1 MELINNKPFNSIKE
15 CYDIYKISSHIAHY
29 YIDTEKP
36 TLLNGKLCY
45 LFRSAISNNLKTNL
59 LAKSVLLNDLKLDKN
74 INNEQ
79 LNSNSGVQSQLKK

>member
-15 CYDIYKISSHIAHY
+15 FCSLFKIAQHIADY

-45 LFRSAISNNLKTNL
+45 LFRSEISNELKKKL

-74 INNEQ
+74 AED
-79 LNSNSGVQSQLKK
+79 